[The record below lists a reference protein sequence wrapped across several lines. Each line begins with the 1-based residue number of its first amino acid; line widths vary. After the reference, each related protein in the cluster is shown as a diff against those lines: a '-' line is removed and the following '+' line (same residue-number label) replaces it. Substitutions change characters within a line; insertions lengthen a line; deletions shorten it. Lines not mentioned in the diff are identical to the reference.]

1 MWRLSMLVLLVGL
14 LTLIVIGCNK
24 EITVDEQTAAA
35 YVKAQGYT
43 IMKSNGQ
50 IDTYTLEK
58 SKIFGPM
65 ESTPYQQ
72 AWGVQKVE
80 PDPYF
85 GKAITVY
92 GFTVANHPLEKIYH
106 SNTKVS
112 IILCEGKVIGGTSFP
127 DDNGA
132 MMRAGAPYSIDGKTL
147 EEVTGMTFKEW
158 MANWKKK
165 YGSS

>member
-1 MWRLSMLVLLVGL
+1 MLLLVGL
-14 LTLIVIGCNK
+14 LTLILNGCNK
-24 EITVDEQTAAA
+24 EMTVDETTAAA
-35 YVKAQGYT
+35 YVKAQGYA
-43 IMKSNGQ
+43 IMKSNGV

-58 SKIFGPM
+58 AKLSGPM

-72 AWGVQKVE
+72 AWGVQKLD

-85 GKAITVY
+85 GKTITVY

-112 IILCEGKVIGGTSFP
+112 IMLCEGKVIGGTSFP
-127 DDNGA
+127 DDHGA

-147 EEVTGMTFKEW
+147 EEVTGITFIEW